1 MVGLNDRPLTQ
12 NPAIPQGREGLAGW
26 CYTNAELYDLECE
39 TLFRRY
45 WQLACHVADV
55 PEIGDYV
62 AFDLVG
68 ERALIVRGRDGVV
81 RAFHNLCRHRASRVV
96 AGETGNCPG
105 VITCPFHAWSYE
117 LNGRLRGAAQPKSF
131 PPLDKDEWGLKP
143 LEMEIWNGFVFV
155 RFQPGPQPS
164 VASLMARFDED
175 VAPHDLENLV
185 AVDGMLGSM
194 ESAPVNWKSVRDV
207 DNEGYHVAMAHPGLH
222 DLYGNNYT
230 DEPMQGMTTRSVG
243 VIDSSPSRLW
253 SVRHYKALLDKLPEP
268 WVSLPRQ
275 WIYMG
280 LFPNTVIAMYPD
292 SVIFYQDIPLG
303 VGETAVRGGIYAR
316 PGEDR
321 VTRLARKLSMRID
334 LLTAEEDKML
344 TVWSQEAIQ
353 SSAFDG
359 IILSDLET
367 GVRGYHDKLREVLPV
382 TALANSPTPGTLSR
396 VNAEF
401 SGATY

>member
-1 MVGLNDRPLTQ
+1 MNNHSSPI
-12 NPAIPQGREGLAGW
+12 NPAIPQGREGLSSW
-26 CYTNAELYDLECE
+26 CYTNPELYDLECD
-39 TLFRRY
+39 TLFRRH
-45 WQLACHVADV
+45 WQLACHIADV
-55 PEIGDYV
+55 PNSGDYV

-96 AGETGNCPG
+96 AGESGNCPG

-117 LNGRLRGAAQPKSF
+117 LDGRLRGAAQPKTF
-131 PPLDKDEWGLKP
+131 PDLDKDEWGLKQ
-143 LEMEIWNGFVFV
+143 LEMEIWQGFVFV

-164 VASLMARFDED
+164 VAELMALFEDE
-175 VAPHDLENLV
+175 VSPHNPSELV
-185 AVDGMLGSM
+185 AVEGALGAM

-222 DLYGNNYT
+222 DLYGKNYI
-230 DEPMQGMTTRSVG
+230 DEPMQGMVSRSVG
-243 VIDSSPSRLW
+243 IIDGSPSRLW
-253 SVRHYKALLDKLPEP
+253 SVRHYKKMLDLLPEP
-268 WVSLPRQ
+268 WASLPRQ
-275 WIYMG
+275 WLYLG
-280 LFPNTVIAMYPD
+280 LFPNTVIAFYPD

-321 VTRLARKLSMRID
+321 VTKLARQLSMRID
-334 LLTAEEDKML
+334 NLTAEEDKML

-359 IILSDLET
+359 IILSDLES

-382 TALANSPTPGTLSR
+382 TGLANAPDPGSLSR
-396 VNAEF
+396 VNTDI
-401 SGATY
+401 SGVSY